1 MESKSIINSL
11 SKKINLPWF
20 NNKEKEE
27 IVSIVFSYVLGLIS
41 YINFCQKTR
50 VLGVQKD
57 VSFWLRSLDKNNV
70 QYIMNLRKYMKG
82 RYGGFAYSKDKKYI
96 KKLGVDFDKIKPLKK
111 YPSETAILESVAP
124 FITNVLGKNNYY
136 DVLLSREDVC
146 NELQFKAS
154 QTYRIYIFG
163 YGTFLNK
170 LSFYS
175 CIYRSIRNR
184 NIDMAIASGRKRRFK
199 TYSLNEA
206 IL

>member
-1 MESKSIINSL
+1 MKQCIMSSL
-11 SKKINLPWF
+11 STKLNLPWF

-27 IVSIVFSYVLGLIS
+27 IVSIVFSYILGLLS
-41 YINFCQKTR
+41 YANLCQNTKI
-50 VLGVQKD
+50 LGVHKD
-57 VSFWLRSLDKNNV
+57 VSFWLRSLDKDNV
-70 QYIMNLRKYMKG
+70 QYIMNLRKYLKG

-96 KKLGVDFDKIKPLKK
+96 KKLGFNFDKIKPLKR

-124 FITNVLGKNNYY
+124 FITNVLGKNTYY
-136 DVLLSREDVC
+136 DVSFSREDVC

-175 CIYRSIRNR
+175 CIYQSIRNR
-184 NIDMAIASGRKRRFK
+184 NIDMAISSNRKGKFK
-199 TYSLNEA
+199 MLSLNES